1 MEGIFLTC
9 HANFAYAQEAVK
21 LNCQDYVLMP
31 ARNEEIGRAV
41 SDAVLRAQEKRKNR
55 QLEEYGER
63 WLKSKQQEARE
74 LQGEKREPGEIV
86 AECIQ
91 YILDNLDNP
100 ELSVNKVAA
109 NCYLNPIYLNRIFK
123 KEKEIS
129 IGQFIIREKMVLAAR
144 LFQEGGLSAATVA
157 AKVGYPNY
165 PYFSTAFKKYF
176 GCSPQQYKEER
187 DKAKEE
193 GSR

>member
-1 MEGIFLTC
+1 
-9 HANFAYAQEAVK
+9 
-21 LNCQDYVLMP
+21 
-31 ARNEEIGRAV
+31 
-41 SDAVLRAQEKRKNR
+41 
-55 QLEEYGER
+55 
-63 WLKSKQQEARE
+63 
-74 LQGEKREPGEIV
+74 
-86 AECIQ
+86 
-91 YILDNLDNP
+91 
-100 ELSVNKVAA
+100 
-109 NCYLNPIYLNRIFK
+109 
-123 KEKEIS
+123 
-129 IGQFIIREKMVLAAR
+129 MVLAAR